1 MRLCLNF
8 IYISIL
14 RNSRRTGDPRISGNL
29 QSNFTS
35 STIVALGAIRRFASD
50 DFLME
55 NHPYD
60 MLGPLSELDE
70 MRKAGRLTTAKARE
84 RVRGQ
89 PVRDVSALVSTIRD

>member
-1 MRLCLNF
+1 
-8 IYISIL
+8 
-14 RNSRRTGDPRISGNL
+14 
-29 QSNFTS
+29 
-35 STIVALGAIRRFASD
+35 
-50 DFLME
+50 ME

-89 PVRDVSALVSTIRD
+89 PVRDSICDALHWGGEGNARPLLQQRQSTVDRHNGII